1 MPTRPI
7 SEEARSAKFSLTKE
21 LLSNN
26 VQWFRRG
33 KSVSSIGSCILP
45 TTEIV
50 FYSVALGSLPLG
62 GTFDGIPNL
71 KGRERSFLEVKVF
84 DNDVDKALKVLKNK
98 LSKNGLFKELKLRR
112 AYEKP
117 SVKRKRKALEA
128 RRRLAKIQRRRHS

>member
-1 MPTRPI
+1 MRPRPVT
-7 SEEARSAKFSLTKE
+7 EGVRFPKFSLTKE

-26 VQWFRRG
+26 VQWFRRE
-33 KSVSSIGSCILP
+33 KSDSSTGPRILLAR
-45 TTEIV
+45 EIT
-50 FYSVALGSLPLG
+50 FDSVALKPFSLA
-62 GTFDGIPNL
+62 GTLEFIPNP

-128 RRRLAKIQRRRHS
+128 RRRLAKLQRRRHS

>member
-1 MPTRPI
+1 LIDEKR
-7 SEEARSAKFSLTKE
+7 RSAKFSLTKN
-21 LLSNN
+21 LLSNS

-33 KSVSSIGSCILP
+33 KAGSSIGSCILALN
-45 TTEIV
+45 EIALD
-50 FYSVALGSLPLG
+50 SVARESFPRRGRSNPCR
-62 GTFDGIPNL
+62 ISQ
-71 KGRERSFLEVKVF
+71 GRERSFLEVKVF

>member
-1 MPTRPI
+1 MFNGFAGENRTF
-7 SEEARSAKFSLTKE
+7 RSVPAFSP
-21 LLSNN
+21 LLKLSFIPSH
-26 VQWFRRG
+26 WA
-33 KSVSSIGSCILP
+33 
-45 TTEIV
+45 
-50 FYSVALGSLPLG
+50 VALG
-62 GTFDGIPNL
+62 GTFYGIPNL